1 VAIGAEP
8 WMVIRLVL
16 GQAVAMATTGVG
28 VGILLALLSAK
39 AISTML
45 YGVGPR
51 DPVVL
56 VVVSGFLLAVAFV
69 AALAPAL
76 RAARIDPMR
85 AIRVD

>member
-1 VAIGAEP
+1 VSP
-8 WMVIRLVL
+8 SPDSVVDP
-16 GQAVAMATTGVG
+16 
-28 VGILLALLSAK
+28 ALLSAK